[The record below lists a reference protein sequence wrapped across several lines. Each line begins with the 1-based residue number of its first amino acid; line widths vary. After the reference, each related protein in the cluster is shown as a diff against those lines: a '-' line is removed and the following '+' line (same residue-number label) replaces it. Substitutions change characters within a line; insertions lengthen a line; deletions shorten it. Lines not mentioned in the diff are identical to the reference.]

1 MYQSYNGDP
10 YDQGIKDGVSGRTR
24 LDSAYF
30 KTNAEYNTYL
40 NTYQYSR
47 AMGSASSEMGS
58 AFGTLTGAA
67 TQVFYDYFIL
77 RLPYLFPA
85 LLLMYFLYKVVGF
98 QGTDLVI
105 PFVILA
111 VPSSIGLYHYYL
123 YLRGKEFAYAM
134 SGKVNSRLFYAL
146 CFFTTLISS
155 SLYLFIISML
165 ITSIGNGLFS
175 SLLWIFMLLYGY
187 VTWRLVNIVTEF
199 HWNDR
204 LPLKWH
210 SKSKYFGKGVASVL
224 RSDTVFHENKSLKIP
239 QSREMLERKSAIGTV
254 KIISFFILLFL
265 IPLLAFIS

>member
-10 YDQGIKDGVSGRTR
+10 YRKGIDDGSLGRTK
-24 LDSAYF
+24 LSSSHF
-30 KTNAEYNTYL
+30 KSSSEYDTYL
-40 NTYQYSR
+40 NAYAYSNIMVHHV
-47 AMGSASSEMGS
+47 AD
-58 AFGTLTGAA
+58 TLKHVDTI
-67 TQVFYDYFIL
+67 TRELLKLFYEYFIL
-77 RLPYLFPA
+77 RLPYIFPA

-105 PFVILA
+105 PFFVLA
-111 VPSSIGLYHYYL
+111 IPSSIVLYHYYL
-123 YLRGKEFAYAM
+123 YLRGREFAYAM
-134 SGKVNSRLFYAL
+134 CGKGNSRLLYAL

-155 SLYLFIISML
+155 SLYLFIISKLM
-165 ITSIGNGLFS
+165 TSISVGALS
-175 SLLWIFMLLYGY
+175 WVFMLLYGY

-239 QSREMLERKSAIGTV
+239 QSREMPERKSAIGTV

-265 IPLLAFIS
+265 IPVLAITL